1 MLANL
6 GLELGRHEEC
16 KQYAKMFLK
25 KYPRNYDMLHLL
37 AVSQMRLEERDD
49 ALETLRKIKTLD
61 PYNGKIQDMIDKMNL
76 EIEMEKNFKQEEK

>member
-6 GLELGRHEEC
+6 GFELEHYEDS

-25 KYPRNYDMLHLL
+25 RYPRNYDMLHLL
-37 AVSQMRLEERDD
+37 AVSLMKLEERDE

-61 PYNGKIQDMIDKMNL
+61 PYNSKIQDMIDKVTL
-76 EIEMEKNFKQEEK
+76 EIEMQKNFEPEEK